1 MIERKTLNIYKQ
13 YISKEATA
21 MTNQVKKNFSMSCMM
36 CAMCIMCCGMPK
48 MKYGRPL
55 LLL

>member
-1 MIERKTLNIYKQ
+1 
-13 YISKEATA
+13 
-21 MTNQVKKNFSMSCMM
+21 MTNQVRGNFSMSCMM